1 MSLTQWLSPE
11 PPPPPPVAFR
21 PAAELRQDSSSPP
34 RDSLSLRQL
43 LAQRAGSLV
52 CERLMPTDGTM
63 RMARVDSAH
72 CPRSPQSNDACYLLS
87 QDELAGSVRALDCL
101 ALRRERGHRNL
112 PAFHA
117 WGFVSPACWSY
128 VQVRHGMAA
137 VEPSVCARKHGDSCM
152 GMCR

>member
-11 PPPPPPVAFR
+11 PPPPPPVEFR

-43 LAQRAGSLV
+43 LAQRGSLV

-117 WGFVSPACWSY
+117 WGFVNPACWSY